1 VNPFSQF
8 FTSTDYLTIIPAV
21 QLALFGCAIL
31 LFDAFEDF
39 LFGGPQHRK
48 RLVFGVLAAEV
59 FAGMGL
65 VKQQMHLGPDG
76 LISGFGGSVTVDG
89 FGIFFN
95 WIFIVAAVIVAVVS
109 YKYLE
114 IAGEHHGEYYSL
126 VLFAQSGM
134 YFLATGT
141 DLVTLFIGLE
151 LMALCFYVMVG
162 FLRTDK
168 RSNEAAMKYLLL
180 GAFSTGLLVY
190 GFSVMYGLAGSTK
203 LAIIANRLA
212 ALPAWD
218 PIVFLAMAT
227 TAAGLLFKI
236 SAAPFHMWAPDA
248 YEGAPTSVTA
258 YLSVASK
265 AASIAFLVR
274 IFMGPLAASRAAWEP
289 VLAVVAVAT
298 LTIGNL
304 AAINQTNIKRLL
316 AYSSISHAGYMLLG
330 LVAGNETGITGIA
343 VYVMVYTFMNLG
355 AFLVLISLRRKNI
368 IGEDLDDIAGLMH
381 KSPRRA
387 DADLPALAGRHSAHR
402 RLPGQVLYFPG
413 ADPDRP
419 LRAGRHRHALRR
431 GGDLLLLQDCAQ
443 HVRGRGDRKGAARHE
458 PRVATGV
465 GRDRLFHPGHR
476 HLPGAV
482 PAAGAD
488 FVVAVRRPCRL
499 LREV

>member
-1 VNPFSQF
+1 MNPFSQF

-95 WIFIVAAVIVAVVS
+95 WIFLIAAVIVAVVS

-248 YEGAPTSVTA
+248 YEGAPTTVTA
-258 YLSVASK
+258 MTTPDVEGRFRRAPPGSQCWRWSRWPLSPSAIWPPSTRLISSACSHTARSRTPVTCCWAWSPATKPAS
-265 AASIAFLVR
+265 
-274 IFMGPLAASRAAWEP
+274 PASRF
-289 VLAVVAVAT
+289 T
-298 LTIGNL
+298 
-304 AAINQTNIKRLL
+304 
-316 AYSSISHAGYMLLG
+316 
-330 LVAGNETGITGIA
+330 
-343 VYVMVYTFMNLG
+343 
-355 AFLVLISLRRKNI
+355 
-368 IGEDLDDIAGLMH
+368 
-381 KSPRRA
+381 
-387 DADLPALAGRHSAHR
+387 
-402 RLPGQVLYFPG
+402 
-413 ADPDRP
+413 
-419 LRAGRHRHALRR
+419 
-431 GGDLLLLQDCAQ
+431 
-443 HVRGRGDRKGAARHE
+443 
-458 PRVATGV
+458 
-465 GRDRLFHPGHR
+465 
-476 HLPGAV
+476 
-482 PAAGAD
+482 
-488 FVVAVRRPCRL
+488 
-499 LREV
+499 